1 MIGYDFDGVITTG
14 KFRVFPDDVIITG
27 NTNHQGVMKQLS
39 DMDIKAR
46 VYFPPDVR
54 MSHSPQAVAVWKSEM
69 IRRTR
74 CEKFYE
80 DEQIQWEIIRASCP
94 DCEVYRV

>member
-1 MIGYDFDGVITTG
+1 MIGYDFDGVASTG
-14 KFRVFPDDVIITG
+14 KYRIFPDDVIITG
-27 NTNHQGVMKQLS
+27 NTHHETVLAKLQELN
-39 DMDIKAR
+39 IKAR

-54 MSHSPQAVAVWKSEM
+54 MSHNPYAVAVWKSEM

-80 DEQIQWEIIRASCP
+80 DEITQFDIIRASCP
-94 DCEVYRV
+94 DCEVIRV